1 VTIKFHCESC
11 GNLVQA
17 PDDAGGKRGKC
28 PHCQRSNFIP
38 APEGEE
44 PLELAP
50 LDEEEERRR
59 RLEVERLM
67 KAERSLLAE
76 TSQVEDTPRLSQKDR
91 AEVTNDDLH
100 HLVVNYCLD
109 MFNGQFAR
117 AGEHAAKLSEYGAP
131 GRAAVNDFITGKL
144 LEPALDRI
152 PLRVLQGYLND
163 LNKSLE

>member
-1 VTIKFHCESC
+1 MTIKFHCEYC

-44 PLELAP
+44 PLDLAP
-50 LDEEEERRR
+50 LDEEEERRHR
-59 RLEVERLM
+59 AEVERLM
-67 KAERSLLAE
+67 RAERDLIHE
-76 TSQVEDTPRLSQKDR
+76 TYRDETTPRLNQREPGD
-91 AEVTNDDLH
+91 VTTADLH

-109 MFNGQFAR
+109 MVSGQLDRAR
-117 AGEHAAKLSEYGAP
+117 THMDKLRQYPEAGQGAV
-131 GRAAVNDFITGKL
+131 RDFISGKV

-152 PLRVLQGYLND
+152 PLRVLQGYLNELLKD
-163 LNKSLE
+163 LT